1 MVASFRR
8 AARPGYDVTDM
19 ALEER
24 ISRLEGAY
32 EQVDRRLDEMKGS
45 LRQRSPGSW
54 ELTIDTGRD
63 ALGRRQHKFITVQGT
78 KAQAQRRLRELLSIL
93 DKGLGLPAEK
103 ILLRDWLDRWMQ
115 EIIAPNRRQRT
126 KERYQ
131 GIVTR
136 HIKPA
141 IGHVPLT
148 KLAPSHVQ
156 ALESQLSANGM
167 AAEGVG
173 LVHRVLSGAMKH
185 ALRME
190 LVYRNPVSA
199 VVPPRII
206 RQEPAPPDITS
217 VRAALEL
224 ARAEEHYLYAC
235 IHLIAYTGMRR
246 GEAMGLLWN
255 DVNLDQG
262 RLLIERSLS
271 RTLEWGLYV
280 DPPKT
285 HSGRRVVD
293 LDAGTIDVLAQHQ
306 QHQGTVKELM
316 REACE
321 DYGRVFADPYGGW
334 INPDQLSK
342 AVKRLGERVGCP
354 AMTVRSLRHFH
365 ASVSLQSGQSVVI
378 VSKRLGHA
386 SVSTTADIYAHSLP
400 GWQKQ
405 AAEAF
410 ARAMDAQN
418 ADNHPPI
425 LDNRLPAQ

>member
-1 MVASFRR
+1 
-8 AARPGYDVTDM
+8 
-19 ALEER
+19 
-24 ISRLEGAY
+24 
-32 EQVDRRLDEMKGS
+32 MKGS

-63 ALGRRQHKFITVQGT
+63 ALGKRQRKFVTVQGT

-131 GIVTR
+131 GIIAR

-141 IGHVPLT
+141 IGHVQLT

-156 ALESQLSANGM
+156 ALESQLSAQGM

-185 ALRME
+185 ALLME
-190 LVYRNPVSA
+190 MVYRNPVSA
-199 VVPPRII
+199 VSPPRII

-224 ARAEEHYLYAC
+224 ARAEEHCLFAC

-255 DVNLDQG
+255 DVDLERG
-262 RLLIERSLS
+262 RILIERSLS
-271 RTLEWGLYV
+271 RTLEQGLHV

-293 LDAGTIDVLAQHQ
+293 LDAGTIEVMAKHREDQ
-306 QHQGTVKELM
+306 QTTKELM
-316 REACE
+316 REMYK
-321 DYGRVFADPYGGW
+321 DHGKVFADLYGEW
-334 INPDQLSK
+334 INPDNLSR
-342 AVKRLGERVGCP
+342 AVKHFGQRVDHP
-354 AMTVRSLRHFH
+354 EMTVRNLRHFH

-410 ARAMDAQN
+410 AQAMKDEG
-418 ADNHPPI
+418 
-425 LDNRLPAQ
+425 

>member
-1 MVASFRR
+1 
-8 AARPGYDVTDM
+8 
-19 ALEER
+19 
-24 ISRLEGAY
+24 
-32 EQVDRRLDEMKGS
+32 MKGS

-63 ALGRRQHKFITVQGT
+63 ALGKRQRRFITVRGA
-78 KAQAQRRLRELLSIL
+78 KAQAQRRLRELLTSL
-93 DKGLGLPAEK
+93 DQGIALPTEK

-126 KERYQ
+126 KERYH
-131 GIVTR
+131 GIIIR

-141 IGHVPLT
+141 IGHLEIT

-156 ALESQLSANGM
+156 ALESQLSAQGM

-190 LVYRNPVSA
+190 LIYRNPVSA
-199 VVPPRII
+199 VSPPRTI
-206 RQEPAPPDITS
+206 RQEPAPPGIS
-217 VRAALEL
+217 AVRAALQL
-224 ARAEEHYLYAC
+224 ARTEEHYLYAC
-235 IHLIAYTGMRR
+235 IHLISYTGMRR

-255 DVNLDQG
+255 DVDLERG

-271 RTLEWGLYV
+271 RTLERGLYV

-285 HSGRRVVD
+285 HSGRRVID
-293 LDAGTIDVLAQHQ
+293 LDAETIAVLAKHQ
-306 QHQGTVKELM
+306 EEQRTTKALM
-316 REACE
+316 REMYK
-321 DYGRVFADPYGGW
+321 DHGRVFADPYGEW
-334 INPDQLSK
+334 LNPDNLSK
-342 AVKRLGERVGCP
+342 AVKSFGQRVGHP
-354 AMTVRSLRHFH
+354 EMTVRSLRHFH

-410 ARAMDAQN
+410 AQAMKDE
-418 ADNHPPI
+418 D
-425 LDNRLPAQ
+425 

>member
-1 MVASFRR
+1 
-8 AARPGYDVTDM
+8 
-19 ALEER
+19 
-24 ISRLEGAY
+24 
-32 EQVDRRLDEMKGS
+32 MKGS

-63 ALGRRQHKFITVQGT
+63 ALGKRQRKFVTVQGT
-78 KAQAQRRLRELLSIL
+78 KAQAQRRLRELLSML
-93 DKGLGLPAEK
+93 DKGMGLPAEK
-103 ILLRDWLDRWMQ
+103 ILLRDWLDRWLQ
-115 EIIAPNRRQRT
+115 EVIAPNRRQRT

-131 GIVTR
+131 GIISR
-136 HIKPA
+136 HIKPT
-141 IGHVPLT
+141 IGHIRLN

-156 ALESQLSANGM
+156 ALESQLSAQGM

-190 LVYRNPVSA
+190 MVYRNPVSA
-199 VVPPRII
+199 VSPPRII
-206 RQEPAPPDITS
+206 RQEPAPPDIS
-217 VRAALEL
+217 AVRAALDL
-224 ARAEEHYLYAC
+224 ARAEEHYLYSC

-255 DVNLDQG
+255 DIDLDQG
-262 RLLIERSLS
+262 RIIIERSLS
-271 RTLEWGLYV
+271 RTLERGLYV
-280 DPPKT
+280 EPPKT

-293 LDAGTIDVLAQHQ
+293 LDAGTIGVLAKHLEQ
-306 QHQGTVKELM
+306 QQTVKDLM
-316 REACE
+316 CEAYE
-321 DYGRVFADPYGGW
+321 DHGRVFAGASGEW

-342 AVKRLGERVGCP
+342 AVKSLGERVGHP
-354 AMTVRSLRHFH
+354 SMTVRSLRHFH

-410 ARAMDAQN
+410 ARAMKEE
-418 ADNHPPI
+418 
-425 LDNRLPAQ
+425 